1 MTDITDLKELLEEKV
16 ALYNRPA
23 FIDNDPVCIPHRF
36 VTKQDIEISGLFAA
50 VLAWGNRTSI
60 INSCTKIMGYMDNA
74 PHQFITQHAD
84 TDLKRFLHFAH
95 RTFNTTDLLYFIE
108 FLSWHYGHSDT
119 LEDAFVPGK
128 KYTGSNVKDAL
139 IHFNHYFFSVEH
151 PERTRKHVATPERN
165 SACKRLNMYLRWM
178 VRADNKGVDFGIWK
192 KISPAQL
199 VCPLDVHV
207 ARVAHRLGLLE
218 SDKADWKN
226 AELLTAQL
234 AQLNPQ
240 DPAVYDYALF
250 GLGVAERF

>member
-128 KYTGSNVKDAL
+128 KYTG
-139 IHFNHYFFSVEH
+139 
-151 PERTRKHVATPERN
+151 
-165 SACKRLNMYLRWM
+165 
-178 VRADNKGVDFGIWK
+178 KGRIDT
-192 KISPAQL
+192 L
-199 VCPLDVHV
+199 
-207 ARVAHRLGLLE
+207 
-218 SDKADWKN
+218 
-226 AELLTAQL
+226 
-234 AQLNPQ
+234 
-240 DPAVYDYALF
+240 
-250 GLGVAERF
+250 